1 MTATRGSLL
10 RRAYL
15 ELIGYAGAL
24 RRFRAES
31 AKAFDYLIGD
41 FGFQPLV
48 FEETGYGALCRFENS
63 TTVVEI
69 HFDWSEELILPY
81 VRPGDRTEAHGAI
94 GSPVFSSTRS

>member
-1 MTATRGSLL
+1 MTATPGSLL

-24 RRFRAES
+24 RRFRAET
-31 AKAFDYLIGD
+31 AKAFAYLVGD
-41 FGFQPLV
+41 FGFHPLV

-69 HFDWSEELILPY
+69 HVDWS
-81 VRPGDRTEAHGAI
+81 
-94 GSPVFSSTRS
+94 